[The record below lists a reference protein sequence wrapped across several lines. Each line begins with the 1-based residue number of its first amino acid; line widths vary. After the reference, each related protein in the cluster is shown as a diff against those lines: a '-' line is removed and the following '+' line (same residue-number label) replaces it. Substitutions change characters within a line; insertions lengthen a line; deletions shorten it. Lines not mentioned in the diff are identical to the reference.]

1 MYLIFLI
8 FGIILFL
15 LINNN
20 DTFVVGVPF
29 VKVFPP
35 TDTSQYRVVNM
46 DASEPE
52 PQDVEPIFDE
62 YVTENTYT
70 QMEALAARRQNPLN
84 VFNPSEGEEPPS
96 PNANDHILDTFFAQ
110 QFVQKDIYQAMT
122 SNFTLIQVSLMLDF
136 LKITY
141 QQLINIGL
149 ITTQQA
155 LTEISLRPDMLNRSR
170 ATIVGKIAARHLEV
184 PLPRECASIIIA
196 EIPPDEIG
204 VRQHSLDYVTH
215 QYNSGNFDLNRL
227 RRQFNPDEY
236 INFLTRLLF
245 QSGRV
250 RMLGLQLGTFTSDNL
265 LELSRNIRSNIFP
278 ERTSVTQSF
287 AEARRNNIVTP
298 ITVEMPSRHT
308 VFRNNYYLIANFYIY
323 ILPLIRNYG
332 IVTAVKLILE
342 YFQTLA
348 WLARVRRDILAM
360 TTQNEESLSGLD
372 WNYPNIEYYVWLLQ
386 NNYLGENSIYDINF
400 IIDTYIDDTHSS
412 YDSVLGDRFLQR
424 LLDWYYAQRDKTL
437 QKLADAIES
446 GSDYDE
452 TLDRPWIN
460 FGSGTDAINRLRE
473 HLLMEDDPQHPE
485 SYNFNVFLYGIID
498 VLYEMF
504 NYPG

>member
-20 DTFVVGVPF
+20 DTFIVGVPF

-46 DASEPE
+46 DVPEPE

-62 YVTENTYT
+62 YVTDDTYT
-70 QMEALAARRQNPLN
+70 QMEALAQAGQNPLH

-110 QFVQKDIYQAMT
+110 QFVQKDIHQAMI
-122 SNFTLIQVSLMLDF
+122 SNFILIQVSLMLDF

-149 ITTQQA
+149 ITAQQA

-170 ATIVGKIAARHLEV
+170 ATIVGHIAGRRS
-184 PLPRECASIIIA
+184 LPRECASIIIA
-196 EIPPDEIG
+196 EIPLDERG

-236 INFLTRLLF
+236 IDFLTRLLLN
-245 QSGRV
+245 SGRV
-250 RMLGLQLGTFTSDNL
+250 RMLGSRLGSFTSDNL
-265 LELSRNIRSNIFP
+265 FELSRNIRSNIFP

-323 ILPLIRNYG
+323 ISPLIRNYD

-342 YFQTLA
+342 YFQTLS
-348 WLARVRRDILAM
+348 WLAEVRERKISVM

-386 NNYLGENSIYDINF
+386 NNYLGENSTYDINF
-400 IIDTYIDDTHSS
+400 IIDRYIDHTHSS

-437 QKLADAIES
+437 QERADAIES

-452 TLDRPWIN
+452 TLDRHWLY
-460 FGSGTDAINRLRE
+460 FGSGTDAINRLRV
-473 HLLMEDDPQHPE
+473 HLLMEVDPREPE
-485 SYNFNVFLYGIID
+485 SYNFYVFLYGIID

-504 NYPG
+504 NSPG